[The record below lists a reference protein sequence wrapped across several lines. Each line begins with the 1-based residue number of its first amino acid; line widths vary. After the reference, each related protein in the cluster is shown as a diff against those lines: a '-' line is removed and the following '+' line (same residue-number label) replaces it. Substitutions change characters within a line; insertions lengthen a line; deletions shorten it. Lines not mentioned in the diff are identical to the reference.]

1 MSTTNLS
8 NSNQDSN
15 QSFGQFSSQFIIFGL
30 SVLTIITPIQNTLIL
45 ILTRQLGLPLWISL
59 WKEVLI
65 IVILVVMLAQIFGK
79 KPTLNNYWNY
89 LIVFGVLNIWVL
101 LSSFV
106 FNNISLNQFVVG
118 YRFEVFWLW
127 LVVIGYYWV
136 KQLNKDVCQSLW
148 TQLNRAIMT
157 GLGFGLILAFAGL
170 IFGADYLQLVGYTST
185 NNLNSGIIA
194 SSPICHAVDFGFKQ
208 CRLSSPFSSPN
219 HLASYLL
226 LILGFLLFNLT
237 QSWQSYGSF
246 GQQILFNAQCFQT
259 RSFLFLSS
267 ITVFLILM
275 TYSRFAL
282 LGLLLMIFVFVLFQ
296 YQKKYFGRFYQLT
309 IILGLGIFGIFGVL
323 ITSVDPAISQVIVP
337 PFLTKPSSS
346 MEHYRLT
353 QVNLDILKT
362 QPDILIK
369 GLGQASSGPA
379 AKYSNDFKSN
389 SKPKLV
395 QDFGRLSYKWFIVE
409 DRIVIPENWYI
420 QLILN
425 GGLFYAIIYLII
437 VLIPLKDLLQSI
449 KDRQPQIIFYSG
461 FLSIILGN
469 MFLHLWENQTIV
481 IYWSILNIWLLSRT
495 KIIDS

>member
-1 MSTTNLS
+1 MLKM
-8 NSNQDSN
+8 
-15 QSFGQFSSQFIIFGL
+15 
-30 SVLTIITPIQNTLIL
+30 TIIRGINNHWNYTH
-45 ILTRQLGLPLWISL
+45 S
-59 WKEVLI
+59 
-65 IVILVVMLAQIFGK
+65 A
-79 KPTLNNYWNY
+79 NNYPRLTPQKCFEVKKFTYLIKSIWGKSIVYWVY
-89 LIVFGVLNIWVL
+89 LIVFGILNIWVI

-106 FNNISLNQFVVG
+106 FNNISLNQFVIG

-127 LVVIGYYWV
+127 LIVVGYYWIR
-136 KQLNKDVCQSLW
+136 QLNKDLCQSLF
-148 TQLNRAIMT
+148 TQLNKAIMT

-170 IFGADYLQLVGYTST
+170 IFGADYLQLVGYTSA
-185 NNLNSGIIA
+185 NNLNSGAIA
-194 SSPICHAVDFGFKQ
+194 SSPICHAVDFGSKQ
-208 CRLSSPFSSPN
+208 CRLASPFSSPN

-246 GQQILFNAQCFQT
+246 GQQILLNAQCFQT

-282 LGLLLMIFVFVLFQ
+282 LGLLLMIFVFALFQ
-296 YQKKYFGRFYQLT
+296 YQKKHLGQFYQL
-309 IILGLGIFGIFGVL
+309 IMIFGLMIFGIFGVL
-323 ITSVDPAISQVIVP
+323 ITSVDPAISKVIVP
-337 PFLTKPSSS
+337 PFLAKPSSS

-353 QVNLDILKT
+353 QVNLDILKS
-362 QPDILIK
+362 QPTILLK

-379 AKYSNDFKSN
+379 AKYSNDSKSN

-395 QDFGRLSYKWFIVE
+395 QDFGRLSYKWFIIE

-425 GGLFYAIIYLII
+425 GGLFYAVMYLII
-437 VLIPLKDLLQSI
+437 VLIPLKDLFQSI
-449 KDRQPQIIFYSG
+449 KNKKSKIIFYSG

-481 IYWSILNIWLLSRT
+481 IYWSILNIWILSRT